1 MTILTLFLSFF
12 ILMLIGVPIAVS
24 LGFSALITMALST
37 PIPLSTI
44 VQKAF
49 TSIDS
54 FTLLAVPFFILTG
67 VLMGHGGISKRL
79 LNLANV
85 LTGFLIGGLAMV
97 TVLASMFFAA
107 ISGSG
112 PATVSAIGSIIIPTM
127 KQQKYDTGF
136 ASAITAAAGSIG
148 VIIPP
153 SIPMIMF
160 GIIGGVSIGGLFLAG
175 IIPGILVG
183 ISLMLTAYLISKK
196 NGYKGTGKIPTF
208 KAVLKATNEAKL
220 SLLVPVIILGG
231 IYSGLF
237 SPTESAVVGCVYA
250 LIVGGLVYKELSWKK
265 VYESFAETAMI
276 NVTVIIIV
284 SFSVSFAYLLTIERI
299 PGTIATFLV
308 GLTDNPIMIL
318 LLINLFLLVVGM
330 FLDTISAIVIVTP
343 ILLPIATQIG
353 LDPIHFGII
362 MITNLAIGYVTPP
375 LGVNLFVA
383 SNIAK
388 VSVERVIKGVLP
400 FILAMIITVIMVILI
415 PGLSMFLPNLM
426 NK

>member
-1 MTILTLFLSFF
+1 
-12 ILMLIGVPIAVS
+12 MLIGVPIAVS
-24 LGFSALITMALST
+24 LGFSALLSIALST
-37 PIPLSTI
+37 PIPVSTI
-44 VQKAF
+44 IQKAF

-67 VLMGHGGISKRL
+67 VLMGHGGISRRL

-85 LTGFLIGGLAMV
+85 ITGFLVGGLAMV

-127 KQQKYDTGF
+127 KKQKYDTGF
-136 ASAITAAAGSIG
+136 AAAITAASGSIG

-153 SIPMIMF
+153 SIPLIMF
-160 GIIGGVSIGGLFLAG
+160 GIVGSVSIGGLFLAG
-175 IIPGILVG
+175 IIPGILMG
-183 ISLMLTAYLISKK
+183 ISLMVAAYFISKK
-196 NGYKGTGKIPTF
+196 NGYKGTGEIPTF

-231 IYSGLF
+231 IYTGFF

-250 LIVGGLVYKELSWKK
+250 FIVGGLVYKELTWKK
-265 VYESFAETAMI
+265 IYDSFAETAMI

-299 PGTIATFLV
+299 PDTIATFIV
-308 GLTDNPIMIL
+308 GLSDNPIVIL
-318 LLINLFLLVVGM
+318 LLINLFLLIVGM
-330 FLDTISAIVIVTP
+330 FLDTISAIVIITP
-343 ILLPIATQIG
+343 ILLPIAISIG

-362 MITNLAIGYVTPP
+362 MVTNLAIGYVTPP

-400 FILAMIITVIMVILI
+400 LIIAMIVTVILVILI
-415 PGLSMFLPNLM
+415 PSLSMFLPNLL